1 MKKVIVIVG
10 PTASGKTSVSVK
22 LAKELNTEIISGDS
36 VQVYR
41 SLNIGSAKITKE
53 EMESVK
59 HYLIDILEP
68 TEDYSVASF
77 QSNARKLID
86 EITSKGMTP
95 IICGGTGFYIKA
107 ALYDYDFTKEERHN
121 DYSNLSNEEI
131 RNKLI
136 ELNDPEIPD
145 LNNRKRLERHLEI
158 YESGEEVS
166 INKNEPLYDSLIIG
180 LTMDR
185 ELLYDRIN
193 KRVDKMIEDGL
204 IEEVKSLYDKGI
216 RSNSVLSIGYREL
229 YEYFDGLCSLEEAI
243 DKIKQH
249 SRNFAKRQYT
259 WFKNQMNV
267 EWFDTTKEGYFEDIK
282 SRVIEFIKK

>member
-53 EMESVK
+53 EMEGVK
-59 HYLIDILEP
+59 HHLIDILEP

-77 QSNARKLID
+77 QSNTRKLID

-121 DYSNLSNEEI
+121 DYGNLSNEEI

-193 KRVDKMIEDGL
+193 KRVDKMVEDGL

-259 WFKNQMNV
+259 WFKNQMKV
-267 EWFDTTKEGYFEDIK
+267 EWFDVTKKDYFEDIK

>member
-53 EMESVK
+53 EMKGVK
-59 HYLIDILEP
+59 HHLIDILEP

-77 QSNARKLID
+77 QSNARILID

-131 RNKLI
+131 RNKLL

-193 KRVDKMIEDGL
+193 KRVDKMVEDGL

-267 EWFDTTKEGYFEDIK
+267 EWFDTIKEGYFEDIK

>member
-41 SLNIGSAKITKE
+41 SLNIGSAKITEE
-53 EMESVK
+53 EMEGIK
-59 HYLIDILEP
+59 HHLIDILDP

-77 QSNARKLID
+77 QANARKLID
-86 EITSKGMTP
+86 EITDKGMTP

-107 ALYDYDFTKEERHN
+107 ALYDYDFSKEERHN

-136 ELNDPEIPD
+136 EFNDPEIPD
-145 LNNRKRLERHLEI
+145 LNNRKRLERHLEL
-158 YESGEEVS
+158 YESGEEIS
-166 INKNEPLYDSLIIG
+166 LNKNEPLYDSLIIG

-185 ELLYDRIN
+185 ETLYERIN
-193 KRVDKMIEDGL
+193 MRVDKMVQDGL
-204 IEEVKSLYDKGI
+204 IDEVKSLYDKGI

-229 YEYFDGLCSLEEAI
+229 YEYFDNKCTLEEAI

-267 EWFDTTKEGYFEDIK
+267 EWFDVSKEGYFEDIK
-282 SRVIEFIKK
+282 NRVNEFIKK

>member
-53 EMESVK
+53 EMKGVK
-59 HYLIDILEP
+59 HHLIDILEP

-86 EITSKGMTP
+86 EIISKGMTP

-131 RNKLI
+131 RNKLL

-193 KRVDKMIEDGL
+193 KRVDKMVEDGL

-267 EWFDTTKEGYFEDIK
+267 EWFDTIKEGYFEDIK